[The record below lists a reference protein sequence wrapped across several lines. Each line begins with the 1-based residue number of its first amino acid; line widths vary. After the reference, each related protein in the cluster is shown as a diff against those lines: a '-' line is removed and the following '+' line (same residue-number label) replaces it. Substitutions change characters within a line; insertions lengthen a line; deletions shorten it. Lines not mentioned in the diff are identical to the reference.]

1 MRSAYGPV
9 LTCAVTYAIAL
20 VCARIAFEEGSNA
33 ATVVTLRCTFA
44 AIAIGIAIRIRG
56 APDTTTARDRRLI
69 VALGVLVIAGVVG
82 TQLAHRSG

>member
-44 AIAIGIAIRIRG
+44 AIGIAIRIRG
-56 APDTTTARDRRLI
+56 APDTTTACDRRLI

-82 TQLAHRSG
+82 AQLAHRSG

>member
-44 AIAIGIAIRIRG
+44 AIAIRIRG